1 MLKKVIL
8 FLVVVGGVLVA
19 ESGVGININRYDLEV
34 EGTIDSRNLLIM
46 QDSPSIF
53 LGDFNFINIDEDA
66 QSDKLVGAGVGVTN
80 KFDAIEGME
89 LTFGAKFILSS
100 INNREKDIDKWFLA
114 MPLFMTARYN
124 FPPLMFNIP
133 PVAVEGKIAYGPGP
147 LAFGEADN
155 YSEFRISGDILMIPN
170 VRIYA
175 GYRHIVTGFKVD
187 KNYLF
192 SNGFYGGLKF
202 VY

>member
-1 MLKKVIL
+1 MLKKVISILIL
-8 FLVVVGGVLVA
+8 FSGVIFS

-34 EGTIDSRNLLIM
+34 EGTLDSRNLEATQNLN
-46 QDSPSIF
+46 SIF
-53 LGDFNFINIDEDA
+53 IGYFDFINVDKDNK
-66 QSDKLVGAGVGVTN
+66 SDKLVGAGVGVTN
-80 KFDAIEGME
+80 KFDAVEGVE

-100 INNREKDIDKWFLA
+100 INNDDKNIDKWFFA
-114 MPLFMTARYN
+114 MPLFTVVRYN

-133 PVAVEGKIAYGPGP
+133 PVAVEGTLAYGPGP

-155 YSEFRISGDILMIPN
+155 YSEFKLSGDIQMIPN

-175 GYRHIVTGFKVD
+175 GYRHIVTGFKAD